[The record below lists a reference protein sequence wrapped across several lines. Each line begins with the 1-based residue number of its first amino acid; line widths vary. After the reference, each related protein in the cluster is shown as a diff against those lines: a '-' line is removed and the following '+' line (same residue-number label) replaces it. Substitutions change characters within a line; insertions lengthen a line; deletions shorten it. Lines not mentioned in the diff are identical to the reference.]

1 MSDKELIQELLSK
14 PKELIKK
21 QPFTRG
27 LDREDGY
34 SPKTT
39 VEVGE
44 ALEACLPRIKKR
56 IVSQEQFLRELDP
69 KSHTVLF
76 DDNIPSFCVKLN
88 DGKVSEIKHEKVAIP
103 FQKLI
108 KDKQVMHLTANPMQF
123 TLMDLEPT
131 DEQQKNFIDF
141 KQYWDLRNQDGM
153 KTKFVDAQL
162 SVGDAGLLYYFDSK
176 GQIKSRLLSY
186 MDGFVLCP
194 HNNQDGDRILE
205 CVYYCSGDYEYID
218 CYDDTYMYRYSKSTL
233 DGVTP
238 EEGTIEGWTVEA
250 PKKHGFVEI
259 PLITKRGEVAWNK
272 VQTAIEGYE
281 ALYNILLVS
290 IKKYGYNILYVKGKF
305 ADNGKRVAGAMIL
318 NDTSM
323 DGTGDAKFLEY
334 PQPAGAMDTLELMKE
349 NIQLGSSTTFLL
361 PDDVKTGG
369 DVAGIAIQLVQS
381 LDLELAHQKVIEW
394 QNVADKMV
402 RLFKYGL
409 AVELVNNG
417 DNPQAITQFEE
428 LKINAKFKVW
438 KPLNEYEY
446 NQIITMLQ
454 GAGVLSK
461 ESAIELNT
469 MSKPDEKHRVQ
480 KETEEAE
487 RKAQEQFEQ
496 QAALSQ
502 QKEGNEGGEGASK
515 NDKNKKEGGED

>member
-1 MSDKELIQELLSK
+1 MTNTELIEHLLLH
-14 PKELIKK
+14 PNELIKK
-21 QPFTRG
+21 KPFTRG
-27 LDREDGY
+27 FDRDNSSSRIEA
-34 SPKTT
+34 

-44 ALEACLPRIKKR
+44 AVEVSLPRMKRR
-56 IVSQEQFLRELDP
+56 IVTQAQFMRELDP
-69 KSHTVLF
+69 RSHDVLF
-76 DDNIPSFCVKLN
+76 DDNIPSFCVKIA
-88 DGKVSEIKHEKVAIP
+88 DGSIHEIKHEKVAIP

-123 TLMDLEPT
+123 TLMDIEPT
-131 DEQQKNFIDF
+131 DTQQKNFITF

-162 SVGDAGLLYYFDSK
+162 SVGDAGLLYYFDSE
-176 GQIKSRLLSY
+176 GCIKSRLISY
-186 MDGFVLCP
+186 LDGYVLCP
-194 HNNQDGDRILE
+194 HNDQNGDRLLE
-205 CVYYCSGDYEYID
+205 CVYYCDGDNEIID
-218 CYDDTYMYRYSKSTL
+218 CYSKSHMYRYHRSALSVEENTEGTL
-233 DGVTP
+233 DGWYVD
-238 EEGTIEGWTVEA
+238 E
-250 PKKHGFVEI
+250 PKKHGFEEI
-259 PLITKRGEVAWNK
+259 PLITKRGDVAWNK

-290 IKKYGYNILYVKGKF
+290 IKKYGYNMLYVKGKF
-305 ADNGKRVAGAMIL
+305 KEIAQRIAGAMVL
-318 NDTSM
+318 NDTSL

-334 PQPAGAMDTLELMKE
+334 PQPTGALETLNLMKE

-381 LDLELAHQKVIEW
+381 LDLELANQKVIEW

-409 AVELVNNG
+409 SKELVNKGENE
-417 DNPQAITQFEE
+417 QAITEFQEIQ
-428 LKINAKFKVW
+428 INAKFKVW

-454 GAGVLSK
+454 GAGVISK

-469 MSKPDEKHRVQ
+469 MSKPDEKNRIK
-480 KETEEAE
+480 KEEEEAE
-487 RKAQEQFEQ
+487 KKALEQLEK
-496 QAALSQ
+496 QASNVGERNGQATSNSGE
-502 QKEGNEGGEGASK
+502 KGGNE
-515 NDKNKKEGGED
+515 

>member
-1 MSDKELIQELLSK
+1 MNNKELIKELLSK

-21 QPFTRG
+21 KPFTRG
-27 LDREDGY
+27 LEREDGY
-34 SPKTT
+34 YPKASI
-39 VEVGE
+39 EVGE
-44 ALEACLPRIKKR
+44 SLEACLPRIKKR

-69 KSHTVLF
+69 KSHDVLF

-131 DEQQKNFIDF
+131 DEQQKNFIEF

-162 SVGDAGLLYYFDSK
+162 SVGDAGLLFYFDSK

-205 CVYYCSGDYEYID
+205 CVYYCSGDKEYID
-218 CYDDTYMYRYSKSTL
+218 CYDETYMYRYSKSTAFVEEL
-233 DGVTP
+233 A
-238 EEGTIEGWTVEA
+238 EGTLDGWTVEA
-250 PKKHGFVEI
+250 PRVHGFTEI

-305 ADNGKRVAGAMIL
+305 ADNGKRIAGAMIL

-323 DGTGDAKFLEY
+323 DGIGDAKFLEY
-334 PQPAGAMDTLELMKE
+334 PHPAGAMETLELMKE

-381 LDLELAHQKVIEW
+381 LDLELANQKVIEW

-402 RLFKYGL
+402 RLFKHGL
-409 AVELVNNG
+409 AVELVNKG
-417 DNPQAITQFEE
+417 ENPQAITQFAE

-446 NQIITMLQ
+446 NQIITMLK

-469 MSKPDEKHRVQ
+469 LSKPDEKHRVQ

-487 RKAQEQFEQ
+487 RKDQEMLKR
-496 QAALSQ
+496 QAALSGQ
-502 QKEGNEGGEGASK
+502 QNDGEKGEASK
-515 NDKNKKEGGED
+515 TNKKKEEGGED

>member
-1 MSDKELIQELLSK
+1 MNN
-14 PKELIKK
+14 KELIKELLSSPQK
-21 QPFTRG
+21 LIKKKPFTRG
-27 LDREDGY
+27 FVREVKSSKEY
-34 SPKTT
+34 S
-39 VEVGE
+39 VGVGE
-44 ALEACLPRIKKR
+44 SFDSVLPRTRMKV
-56 IVSQEQFLRELDP
+56 VSQEEFLRELDP
-69 KSHTVLF
+69 SAHNVLF

-88 DGKVSEIKHEKVAIP
+88 DGKVNEIRHEKVAIP

-123 TLMDLEPT
+123 TLMDVEPT
-131 DEQQKNFIDF
+131 DEQQKNFIAF

-162 SVGDAGLLYYFDSK
+162 SVGDAGLLYYFDNSGK
-176 GQIKSRLLSY
+176 IKSRLLSY
-186 MDGFVLCP
+186 MNGYVLCP
-194 HNNQDGDRILE
+194 HNDQNGDRVLE
-205 CVYYCSGDYEYID
+205 CVYYADGDDEYID
-218 CYDDTYMYRYSKSTL
+218 CYDSTYMYRFTKSA
-233 DGVTP
+233 V
-238 EEGTIEGWTVEA
+238 EETIETEDTIDGWKVHE
-250 PKKHGFVEI
+250 PEKHGFSEI

-290 IKKYGYNILYVKGKF
+290 IKKYGYNMLYVRGKF
-305 ADNGKRVAGAMIL
+305 QEQAKKIAGAMIL
-318 NDTSM
+318 NDTSI
-323 DGTGDAKFLEY
+323 DGNGDAKFLEY
-334 PQPAGAMDTLELMKE
+334 PQPTGAMETLELMKE

-402 RLFKYGL
+402 RLFKEGL
-409 AVELVNNG
+409 AKELVNSGENG
-417 DNPQAITQFEE
+417 QAVTQFEE
-428 LKINAKFKVW
+428 LNINAKFKVW

-446 NQIITMLQ
+446 NQIITMLY
-454 GAGVLSK
+454 GANVLSQ

-469 MSKPDEKHRVQ
+469 LSKPDEKKRIE

-487 RKAQEQFEQ
+487 RKAQEQFER

-502 QKEGNEGGEGASK
+502 SD
-515 NDKNKKEGGED
+515 DKKSSTNSDNKKEETKE